1 MRTRWSAYVGRANV
15 TGVVAIDSYLKPVPD
30 PGGPVLRFV
39 NLPELLDD
47 LDRFRALIE
56 GWQSAPQEEP
66 TPQQRARLELLQ
78 RTCRELGE
86 LVAAGTT
93 PGAAELAPLNAFL
106 EPVPVTQRLLSGEG
120 RVLVQATAVAS
131 GWDEVIRD
139 LAGWFAIL
147 LVRYEPERLKVC
159 GNPDCR
165 RLYFDASKNRT
176 GRWCD
181 DVCGNRMRVRRHRA
195 AQMA

>member
-1 MRTRWSAYVGRANV
+1 M
-15 TGVVAIDSYLKPVPD
+15 AIESYLKPTAD
-30 PGGPVLRFV
+30 AGGPALRFV

-47 LDRFRALIE
+47 LDGLRALL
-56 GWQSAPQEEP
+56 GRWHPAPADDP
-66 TPQQRARLELLQ
+66 TPQQRAQLERL
-78 RTCRELGE
+78 RATCRRLGE
-86 LVAAGTT
+86 LTAAGRR
-93 PGAAELAPLNAFL
+93 PGDDDLAPLNEFL
-106 EPVPVTQRLLSGEG
+106 HVPVRQRLLAGPDG
-120 RVLVQATAVAS
+120 RVLVEATAVAT

-147 LVRYEPERLKVC
+147 LVRHEPERLKVC

-181 DVCGNRMRVRRHRA
+181 EVCGNRMRVRRHRA
-195 AQMA
+195 AHGA